1 MSKNTHFKGPLGFK
15 GSFDRGCLLIAA
27 ILQEVQKGSGDIRIS
42 VSAQSPAV
50 SAAIK
55 EFFGSSQLS
64 QFMDQTNPLSETT
77 HKRRLSALGP
87 GGLSRERASFEVR
100 DVHSSHYGRICPI
113 ETPEGPNIGLIS
125 SLSIYGRV
133 NEFGF
138 IESPY
143 RVVKN
148 SKLTGAVDYLT
159 KPIDDNQLINK
170 ISTYFRLIEKERD
183 LNRVLEQQVAARTE
197 ELRATNQYLQGIIA
211 NMGEALLVLE
221 PSGAIKWVN
230 PATCRMLGYS
240 EDELIGMPIGD
251 VFEESEQDQARAFFG
266 TWLEALIRTGS
277 LSRIEARFI
286 ARDGRR
292 VPILFSRTA
301 MTDPQGA
308 ITDILCIAKDM
319 TGYRPD
325 QENSD

>member
-1 MSKNTHFKGPLGFK
+1 MKRYRDFRLLAVDDRPSNLFTLRSLIQQHMDVEVLEATSGQQAIDIALQHGDIDLILLDVQMPDLDGFQTASMLKIRRKTRDIPIIFLTAAFKSEEF
-15 GSFDRGCLLIAA
+15 
-27 ILQEVQKGSGDIRIS
+27 QQKGY
-42 VSAQSPAV
+42 AV
-50 SAAIK
+50 
-55 EFFGSSQLS
+55 
-64 QFMDQTNPLSETT
+64 
-77 HKRRLSALGP
+77 
-87 GGLSRERASFEVR
+87 
-100 DVHSSHYGRICPI
+100 
-113 ETPEGPNIGLIS
+113 
-125 SLSIYGRV
+125 
-133 NEFGF
+133 
-138 IESPY
+138 
-143 RVVKN
+143 
-148 SKLTGAVDYLT
+148 GAVDYLT

-183 LNRVLEQQVAARTE
+183 LNRALEQQVAARTE

-221 PSGAIKWVN
+221 PGGAIKWVN

-286 ARDGRR
+286 ASDGRR

-301 MTDPQGA
+301 MSDPQGA

-319 TGYRPD
+319 TGYRPE
-325 QENSD
+325 QENSDAS